1 MTVMTCAQLAEAA
14 PELALGVLS
23 GRERADAL
31 GHLDG
36 CSSCRHLVTS
46 LSGATDEL
54 LRTFAPSI
62 EPPAGFEARVLAA
75 LTPPRPRDAS
85 SARRHRTVAALAVAA
100 CLAFLVGALLTLDAS
115 PKPALAAAE
124 MKTDS
129 GEVVGWILVDRGEPA
144 VYMTLPRWA
153 QQTQRYGREGATY
166 SLQLTS
172 RTGTH
177 RVLPVSL
184 DSLAGWKATL
194 DLDPGAFTSAELID
208 GSGHVWCH
216 ADLGNA

>member
-1 MTVMTCAQLAEAA
+1 
-14 PELALGVLS
+14 
-23 GRERADAL
+23 
-31 GHLDG
+31 
-36 CSSCRHLVTS
+36 
-46 LSGATDEL
+46 
-54 LRTFAPSI
+54 
-62 EPPAGFEARVLAA
+62 
-75 LTPPRPRDAS
+75 
-85 SARRHRTVAALAVAA
+85 VAALAIAA
-100 CLAFLVGALLTLDAS
+100 CLALLVGALLAIGPS

-124 MKTDS
+124 MKTDN
-129 GEVVGWILVDRGEPA
+129 GEVVGWIFVDRGEPA

-172 RTGTH
+172 RTGAD

-194 DLDPGAFTSAELID
+194 DLDPGAFTSAALID

-216 ADLGNA
+216 ADLRNA